1 MRSRRAIIIALAAG
15 VLALTGLAAPGS
27 EQEKVI
33 KISAKRFAFTPSEI
47 TIKKGTPVRLEL
59 TSEDRKHGF
68 NIEGLKVRT
77 DIEPGKV
84 SELVINPQKSGQ
96 YDFYCDIF
104 CGSGHEGMT
113 GKITVTD

>member
-1 MRSRRAIIIALAAG
+1 MRSHKAISNVLVAV
-15 VLALTGLAAPGS
+15 VLALTGLAAPGA
-27 EQEKVI
+27 QQAKVI

-59 TSEDRKHGF
+59 TTEDRKHGF
-68 NIEGLKVRT
+68 NIEGMNVRA

-84 SELVINPQKSGQ
+84 SELVINPQKTGQ

-104 CGSGHEGMT
+104 CGSGHESMT